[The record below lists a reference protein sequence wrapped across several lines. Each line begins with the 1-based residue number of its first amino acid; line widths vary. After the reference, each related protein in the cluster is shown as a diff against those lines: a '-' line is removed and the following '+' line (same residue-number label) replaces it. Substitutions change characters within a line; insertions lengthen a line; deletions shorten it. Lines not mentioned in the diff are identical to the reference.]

1 MSVRQIRELDMNGAL
16 GVSSQQLMMPDGR
29 QIALDKDGY
38 LRDLGDWDEAVA
50 EALAELAGLQLTA
63 SHWEIIDY
71 VQDFYQQTGLSP
83 ATRPLVRLV
92 AQRGGAAKGKSIYLM
107 KLFGGKP
114 ALTVSRL
121 AGLPRPANCF

>member
-1 MSVRQIRELDMNGAL
+1 MSGSRPVDPHHLTL
-16 GVSSQQLMMPDGR
+16 PDGR
-29 QIALDKDGY
+29 EVALDKDGY
-38 LRDLGDWDEAVA
+38 LRNLSDWNETVA
-50 EALAELAGLQLTA
+50 DALAELDGLQLTQP
-63 SHWEIIDY
+63 HWEIIGY

-92 AQRGGAAKGKSIYLM
+92 AQRGGADKGKSIYLM